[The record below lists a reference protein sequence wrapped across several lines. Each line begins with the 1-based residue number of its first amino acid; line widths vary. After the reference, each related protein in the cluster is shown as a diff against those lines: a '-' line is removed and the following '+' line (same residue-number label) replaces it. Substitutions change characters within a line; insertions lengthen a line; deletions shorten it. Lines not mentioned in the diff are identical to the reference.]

1 MTLDEKVYVAFKKS
15 VRQYVLEIL
24 PTADS
29 SHWVK
34 YSSVF
39 IDECVGR

>member
-1 MTLDEKVYVAFKKS
+1 MTLDEKVYMACKKS
-15 VRQYVLEIL
+15 VHQYVLEIL
-24 PTADS
+24 QTADS

-39 IDECVGR
+39 IDECLGR